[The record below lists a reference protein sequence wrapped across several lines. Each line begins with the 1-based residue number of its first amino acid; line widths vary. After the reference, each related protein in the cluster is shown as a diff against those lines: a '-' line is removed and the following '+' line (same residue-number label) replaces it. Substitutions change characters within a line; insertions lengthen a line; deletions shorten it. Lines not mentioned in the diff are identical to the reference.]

1 MHGPA
6 SATSLRRY
14 DPAAIALC
22 LIALGATIVYP
33 TARLLL
39 GALAEWAPETLN
51 SANGR
56 AAIWNTVWMGFA
68 SVICSGIVGT
78 ALALFISRFR
88 FPGRRTLSAMAFLPF
103 ALPPLVG
110 TLSFY
115 YLIGSD
121 GFIPRFLERFGWD
134 DASLAGG
141 AAVLVIHTYSFFVF
155 FYAMVSAALENLDTS
170 QIEAARTLGA
180 SPGLAFRKVTLPMLT
195 PALVGASLLTFM
207 SSGASF
213 SAPLYFGGDE
223 FPYLS
228 VEIFEARTS
237 HDQAL
242 AMSYTVLLAAI
253 SLMGIAVFRSRR
265 RRAGAA
271 SKGAARPI
279 RSQSGRILAGVAA
292 WALVLLL
299 LTPHF
304 VIVLLSF
311 ANHFEWYTELV
322 PPRYTLE
329 NYKDI
334 FTEYQQFRPI
344 LNSLWM
350 AFLGAL
356 ATLAVGLPA
365 GYLIGRHRP
374 GARWINFLVMIPWAL
389 PGTVVAINLIA
400 AFNDPW
406 LPLYNTVWLLPVAY
420 FVRSVPL
427 LTRMSTAAITQFDA
441 TLLEA
446 GRTLGAGPGFLF
458 RHVIFPLIAPAVV
471 AAGALVFAT
480 SLGEFVASILLY
492 TNNNVPIAVEIHQQW
507 RGSGIGT
514 AFAYGVFLML
524 LVTAT
529 FLFSRRFASRII

>member
-1 MHGPA
+1 MPGPA
-6 SATSLRRY
+6 ASIHLRRY
-14 DPAAIALC
+14 DRIALAVC
-22 LIALGATIVYP
+22 LAALGITIVYP
-33 TARLLL
+33 TLRLLA
-39 GALAEWAPETLN
+39 GAAAEWAPGTFQ
-51 SANGR
+51 SPRGR

-68 SVICSGIVGT
+68 SVVCSGVFGT

-88 FPGRRTLSAMAFLPF
+88 FPGRRVLSAMAYLPF

-115 YLIGSD
+115 YIIGTD
-121 GFIPRFLERFGWD
+121 GFVPRSLERLGWE
-134 DASLAGG
+134 DASLEGG

-180 SPGLAFRKVTLPMLT
+180 SPWMAFRKVTLPMLT

-213 SAPLYFGGDE
+213 SAPLYFGDD
-223 FPYLS
+223 FPFLS
-228 VEIFEARTS
+228 VVIYEART
-237 HDQAL
+237 QFNEAL
-242 AMSYTVLLAAI
+242 AMSYTVVLACI
-253 SLMGIAVFRSRR
+253 SLMGVAIFRTRR
-265 RRAGAA
+265 RHAVAA
-271 SKGAARPI
+271 SKGTAKPI
-279 RSQSGRILAGVAA
+279 RSQGGRVLAGVAA
-292 WALVLLL
+292 WALVLAL

-311 ANHFEWYTELV
+311 ANHFEWHTELV
-322 PPRYTLE
+322 PPVYTWD

-334 FTEYQQFRPI
+334 FTEYQHLRPI

-356 ATLAVGLPA
+356 ATLVVGLPA

-374 GARWINFLVMIPWAL
+374 GARFVNVLVMIPWAL

-406 LPLYNTVWLLPVAY
+406 LALYNTVWLLPVAY

-446 GRTLGAGPGFLF
+446 GRTLGAAPGFLF
-458 RHVIFPLIAPAVV
+458 RYVIFPLIAPAVV
-471 AAGALVFAT
+471 AAAALVFAT
-480 SLGEFVASILLY
+480 SLGEFVASILLF
-492 TNNNVPIAVEIHQQW
+492 TNNNVPIAVEIHEQW
-507 RGSGIGT
+507 RGSGIGS

-524 LVTAT
+524 MVTAT